1 MDSQM
6 IDQLQSLL
14 HQVTGIDFRQYKRDF
29 LERRTLK
36 RIQEL
41 HLKRNSHYLE
51 FIKNNPGEVTNF
63 LKNLTV
69 DHTYFFRDPNKFKA
83 LKDFILPELLG
94 ENRKLRIWSAGC
106 AGGEEPYSISIILCD
121 LLGGEVNGQD
131 IIIYGTDINET
142 LLERARRGVYEMG
155 QISLREIDS
164 SYLQRHFE
172 PAGNRF
178 ILKKRVKDLVR
189 FSKSNLIYD
198 KPLVGTNIIF
208 CKNVLIYL
216 DGEATRKII
225 LNFYHGLNRG
235 GYLFLGNF
243 ELLEDYFLPYF
254 EKVKIYGEFIYRKIT
269 PGSRTHKE
277 MLKKQR
283 HIKAVLSPEKLEK
296 KVIN

>member
-1 MDSQM
+1 
-6 IDQLQSLL
+6 
-14 HQVTGIDFRQYKRDF
+14 
-29 LERRTLK
+29 
-36 RIQEL
+36 
-41 HLKRNSHYLE
+41 
-51 FIKNNPGEVTNF
+51 
-63 LKNLTV
+63 
-69 DHTYFFRDPNKFKA
+69 DPNKFKA
-83 LKDFILPELLG
+83 LKDLIIPDLLKKKI
-94 ENRKLRIWSAGC
+94 RLRIWSAGC

-121 LLGGEVNGQD
+121 LLGGEINGQD

-142 LLERARRGVYEMG
+142 LLERARRGVYERG

-164 SYLQRHFE
+164 SYLQRYFE

-198 KPLVGTNIIF
+198 KPLVGINIIF

-216 DGEATRKII
+216 DAEATRKII

-269 PGSRTHKE
+269 AGSRTHKE

-283 HIKAVLSPEKLEK
+283 HIKAVLNYEKLEEK
-296 KVIN
+296 AIN

>member
-14 HQVTGIDFRQYKRDF
+14 YQVTGIDYRQYKRDF

-41 HLKRNSHYLE
+41 HLKKNSHYLK
-51 FIKNNPGEVTNF
+51 FIKDNPGEVANF

-83 LKDFILPELLG
+83 LKDFIIPDLLKKKT
-94 ENRKLRIWSAGC
+94 RLRIWSAGC
-106 AGGEEPYSISIILCD
+106 AGGEEAYSISIILCD
-121 LLGGEVNGQD
+121 LLGGEINGQD

-142 LLERARRGVYEMG
+142 LLERARRGVYERS

-164 SYLQRHFE
+164 NYLQKYFE
-172 PAGNRF
+172 PAANVF
-178 ILKKRVKDLVR
+178 ILKKRVKDLVK

-216 DGEATRKII
+216 DGEATRRII
-225 LNFYHGLNRG
+225 LSFHHSLDRG

-269 PGSRTHKE
+269 AGSPRHKE

-283 HIKAVLSPEKLEK
+283 HIKAVLSYEKLEK
-296 KVIN
+296 KAIN

>member
-121 LLGGEVNGQD
+121 FLGGEVNGQD

-142 LLERARRGVYEMG
+142 LLERARRGVYERG

-198 KPLVGTNIIF
+198 KPLVGINIIF

-254 EKVKIYGEFIYRKIT
+254 EKVKIYGEFIYRKIAA
-269 PGSRTHKE
+269 GSRTHKE

>member
-41 HLKRNSHYLE
+41 HLKRNSHYLK

-83 LKDFILPELLG
+83 LKDFIIPDLLR
-94 ENRKLRIWSAGC
+94 EKIRLRIWSAGC

-121 LLGGEVNGQD
+121 LLGREVNGQD

-142 LLERARRGVYEMG
+142 LLERAHRGVYERG
-155 QISLREIDS
+155 QISLRELDS
-164 SYLQRHFE
+164 SYLQRYFE

-189 FSKSNLIYD
+189 FSKSNLICD
-198 KPLVGTNIIF
+198 KPLVGINIVF

-216 DGEATRKII
+216 DGEASRRII
-225 LNFYHGLNRG
+225 LNFYHSLNRE

-269 PGSRTHKE
+269 AGSRTYEE

-283 HIKAVLSPEKLEK
+283 HIKAVLSYEKIGK
-296 KVIN
+296 KAIN

>member
-121 LLGGEVNGQD
+121 FLGGEVNGQD

-142 LLERARRGVYEMG
+142 LLERARRGVYERG

-178 ILKKRVKDLVR
+178 ILKQRVKDLVK

-198 KPLVGTNIIF
+198 KPLVGINIIF

-254 EKVKIYGEFIYRKIT
+254 EKVKIYGEFIYRKIA